1 MTKEENEYVR
11 TLNLSPEMEALV
23 KHPTYTDLWG
33 VVNNWTNIDE
43 GWYPM
48 RRYKYLSRI
57 HDINI
62 QRKNIRRFTD
72 LGYKGAFHLLLV
84 IKKKSLK
91 NIHPLGELIYTCKMI
106 QPGIFFQVQSTCTFF
121 QVQT

>member
-1 MTKEENEYVR
+1 MDKINVDIHNFQDDSNFSMTKQENEYVR

-23 KHPTYTDLWG
+23 KYPTYTDLCG

-57 HDINI
+57 QDINI
-62 QRKNIRRFTD
+62 QRKNIRRFTE
-72 LGYKGAFHLLLV
+72 LGYKGAFHLLV
-84 IKKKSLK
+84 MIKKILK
-91 NIHPLGELIYTCKMI
+91 YS
-106 QPGIFFQVQSTCTFF
+106 STVFSHIVAVETILF
-121 QVQT
+121 

>member
-11 TLNLSPEMEALV
+11 RLNLSPEMEALV

-33 VVNNWTNIDE
+33 AVNNWTNIDE

-57 HDINI
+57 QDINI
-62 QRKNIRRFTD
+62 QRKNIRRFTE

-84 IKKKSLK
+84 IKKIFKRYSSTVFFHIVAAK
-91 NIHPLGELIYTCKMI
+91 T
-106 QPGIFFQVQSTCTFF
+106 IFF
-121 QVQT
+121 

>member
-1 MTKEENEYVR
+1 MTKQENEYVR

-23 KHPTYTDLWG
+23 KNPTYTDLWG

-57 HDINI
+57 QDINI
-62 QRKNIRRFTD
+62 QRKNIKRFTES
-72 LGYKGAFHLLLV
+72 GYKGAFHLHFLQNPHFKSWIVKQVYSFIRYLRVQYSVLLLV
-84 IKKKSLK
+84 EY
-91 NIHPLGELIYTCKMI
+91 P
-106 QPGIFFQVQSTCTFF
+106 
-121 QVQT
+121 

>member
-11 TLNLSPEMEALV
+11 KLNFGPEMEALV

-33 VVNNWTNIDE
+33 AVNNWTNIDE

-57 HDINI
+57 QDINI
-62 QRKNIRRFTD
+62 QRTNIRRFTE

-84 IKKKSLK
+84 IKFIFL
-91 NIHPLGELIYTCKMI
+91 NIHPLFFLILLPRKLFLNEC
-106 QPGIFFQVQSTCTFF
+106 FF
-121 QVQT
+121 